1 MEPKTLLK
9 KPIPILL
16 FLIIFIAS
24 VSSPL
29 FFVHA
34 QIIDGTATVTGSNV
48 TSASMTLTTTKTPD
62 VLLLAVSY
70 SKPFDA
76 VSSISTSC
84 STSLSTAFTHEVT
97 TSQGAVTVEVW
108 YAVTNAALSS
118 CSITVTM
125 TGAEYFQA
133 SVFALVGP
141 ASTTSPFDGSPVSA
155 SGNSATASGSIT
167 TTAQNDVILGFVA
180 ATGSPSFN
188 WLPYTSVIT
197 SSGSGNTSVSSGDRE
212 TTISSGTYSIA
223 TSLSSSGPWAMAI
236 VAVQMLGASATESF
250 NLPNPSIWL
259 TPNSTNQET
268 FNLPNPSV
276 WLTPNST
283 NYESF
288 NLPNPS
294 ITTSPNA
301 QLSPSF
307 TLPTP
312 CMNISVGSTLME
324 DTCNQVTT
332 LVTQALSS
340 SLSIPLAYYFIG
352 AKYGATIT
360 STQKQFTVDLKS
372 LFTVNSSVTWQANA
386 VAGGAQYLWISP
398 TGYQIL
404 TNISGLSSEADNSKS
419 INFTLS
425 GPASVSIWIPSSLN
439 SAPYQVLDNGKSI
452 SFSYNG
458 GSGFLSFTASSPI
471 SVLLLSQS
479 SGSSSSSGGGSGGT
493 TQATCTVNCS
503 GTGTTTNPSS
513 SSQSPYYT
521 SQQIQQA
528 VRAALQNPYFD
539 LFLLFIILI
548 IAYATI
554 KKNDNPKRRW
564 KRAMKGSKDLFG

>member
-34 QIIDGTATVTGSNV
+34 QIIDGTATATGSNV

-70 SKPFDA
+70 SKPFDV
-76 VSSISTSC
+76 VSSVSTSC
-84 STSLSTAFTHEVT
+84 STSLSTAFTHEAT

-155 SGNSATASGSIT
+155 SGNGATASGSIT

-180 ATGSPSFN
+180 ATGSPGFN
-188 WLPYTSVIT
+188 WLPYTGVIT

-212 TTISSGTYSIA
+212 TTVSSGTYSIA
-223 TSLSSSGPWAMAI
+223 TSLSASGPWAMAI

-250 NLPNPSIWL
+250 TLPNPSVWL
-259 TPNSTNQET
+259 TANSTNYET

-276 WLTPNST
+276 S
-283 NYESF
+283 
-288 NLPNPS
+288 
-294 ITTSPNA
+294 TSPNA

-340 SLSIPLAYYFIG
+340 SLSIPLAYYFVG

-360 STQKQFTVDLKS
+360 STQKQFTIDLNS

-479 SGSSSSSGGGSGGT
+479 SGSSTSSGGGSGGT

-503 GTGTTTNPSS
+503 GTTTNPSS
-513 SSQSPYYT
+513 SSQPSYYT
-521 SQQIQQA
+521 PQQIQEA
-528 VRAALQNPYFD
+528 VRAALQNPYVD

>member
-48 TSASMTLTTTKTPD
+48 TSASMTLSTTQTPD
-62 VLLLAVSY
+62 VLFLAVSY
-70 SKPFDA
+70 SKPFNA

-84 STSLSTAFTHEVT
+84 STSLSTVFTHEAT

-155 SGNSATASGSIT
+155 SGNGATASGSIT

-236 VAVQMLGASATESF
+236 VAVKMLGASATES
-250 NLPNPSIWL
+250 
-259 TPNSTNQET
+259 

-294 ITTSPNA
+294 VATSPNA

-340 SLSIPLAYYFIG
+340 SLSVPLAYYFVG

-360 STQKQFTVDLKS
+360 STQKQFTVDLNS

-404 TNISGLSSEADNSKS
+404 TNISGLSQEADNSKS

-479 SGSSSSSGGGSGGT
+479 SGSSSGGSGGT

-503 GTGTTTNPSS
+503 GTGTTTNSSS

-521 SQQIQQA
+521 PQQIQQV
-528 VRAALQNPYFD
+528 VRAALQNPYVD

>member
-1 MEPKTLLK
+1 
-9 KPIPILL
+9 
-16 FLIIFIAS
+16 
-24 VSSPL
+24 
-29 FFVHA
+29 
-34 QIIDGTATVTGSNV
+34 
-48 TSASMTLTTTKTPD
+48 
-62 VLLLAVSY
+62 
-70 SKPFDA
+70 
-76 VSSISTSC
+76 
-84 STSLSTAFTHEVT
+84 
-97 TSQGAVTVEVW
+97 
-108 YAVTNAALSS
+108 
-118 CSITVTM
+118 
-125 TGAEYFQA
+125 
-133 SVFALVGP
+133 VFALVGP
-141 ASTTSPFDGSPVSA
+141 GSTTSPFDGSPVSA
-155 SGNSATASGSIT
+155 SGNGATASGSIT

-180 ATGSPSFN
+180 TTGSPSFN

-212 TTISSGTYSIA
+212 TTVSSGTYSIA

-250 NLPNPSIWL
+250 TLPNPSIWL
-259 TPNSTNQET
+259 TA
-268 FNLPNPSV
+268 
-276 WLTPNST
+276 NST
-283 NYESF
+283 NYETF

-301 QLSPSF
+301 QLNPSF

-360 STQKQFTVDLKS
+360 STQKQFTIDLKS

-458 GSGFLSFTASSPI
+458 GSGFLSFIASSPI
-471 SVLLLSQS
+471 SVLLLS
-479 SGSSSSSGGGSGGT
+479 SSSSSGSGGAIACTINCGTSIT
-493 TQATCTVNCS
+493 TSSAN
-503 GTGTTTNPSS
+503 S

-521 SQQIQQA
+521 PQQIQQA

-554 KKNDNPKRRW
+554 KKNNTAKSKW
-564 KRAMKGSKDLFG
+564 KRVMKPSKGLFGCYDLMEGLTL

>member
-48 TSASMTLTTTKTPD
+48 TSASMTLSTTQTPD
-62 VLLLAVSY
+62 VLFLAVSY
-70 SKPFDA
+70 SKPFNA
-76 VSSISTSC
+76 VSSVSTSC
-84 STSLSTAFTHEVT
+84 STSLSTAFTHEAT

-155 SGNSATASGSIT
+155 SGNGATASGSIT

-180 ATGSPSFN
+180 TTGSPSFN
-188 WLPYTSVIT
+188 WLPYTGVIT

-212 TTISSGTYSIA
+212 TTVSSGTYSIA

-250 NLPNPSIWL
+250 TLPNPSIWL
-259 TPNSTNQET
+259 TSNLTNYET

-276 WLTPNST
+276 S
-283 NYESF
+283 
-288 NLPNPS
+288 
-294 ITTSPNA
+294 TSPNA

-340 SLSIPLAYYFIG
+340 SLSVPLAYYFVG

-479 SGSSSSSGGGSGGT
+479 SGSSTSSGGSGGT

-513 SSQSPYYT
+513 SSQPSYYT
-521 SQQIQQA
+521 PQQIQEA
-528 VRAALQNPYFD
+528 VRAALQNPYVD